1 MYATPTVPSGRVVV
15 VMARVVAGAITIESA
30 CVSLRAGVP
39 ESSARTVKGYVPA
52 VVGVP
57 VIAPVALERARPG
70 GKAPA
75 ASDQA
80 YGVFPPDASTV
91 CEYACPTVPAGRLAV
106 VTWSG
111 SRTSIVSPWVSVW
124 RRCRSPGP

>member
-1 MYATPTVPSGRVVV
+1 MIVGA
-15 VMARVVAGAITIESA
+15 AGAPITIESA

-80 YGVFPPDASTV
+80 YGVFHLTRAPSAST
-91 CEYACPTVPAGRLAV
+91 PARQFLRA
-106 VTWSG
+106 G
-111 SRTSIVSPWVSVW
+111 SRS
-124 RRCRSPGP
+124 